1 MVDFILFSLVHF
13 IFQDVMD
20 LSVRVE
26 IKTDGNPA
34 CCLKPL
40 RTVFV
45 CKFQD
50 PHAGLVGLF
59 RMTL

>member
-20 LSVRVE
+20 LSVRIE
-26 IKTDGNPA
+26 IKTDGSPA
-34 CCLKPL
+34 CCLKPF

-45 CKFQD
+45 RKLQGTY
-50 PHAGLVGLF
+50 AGLVGLF

>member
-20 LSVRVE
+20 LSVRIE
-26 IKTDGNPA
+26 IKTDGRPA
-34 CCLKPL
+34 CCLKPS
-40 RTVFV
+40 RTVLV
-45 CKFQD
+45 GKLQD
-50 PHAGLVGLF
+50 PYAGLVGLF